1 SCLDWSEPERAPH
14 GRLLAWYRELIAL
27 RRTLPDLHDP
37 DLASVKTAFDEDA
50 RWFAYRRGDLRVV
63 MNLAAEP
70 AAIPLGLGR
79 HRRSGG
85 RVLAAWEPVEAP
97 GADGVLRLP
106 PESCVVLADD

>member
-1 SCLDWSEPERAPH
+1 M
-14 GRLLAWYRELIAL
+14 
-27 RRTLPDLHDP
+27 
-37 DLASVKTAFDEDA
+37 KTAFDEDA

-63 MNLAAEP
+63 VNLADKP

-97 GADGVLRLP
+97 GPDGVLHLP